1 MPEWERWIVLMHR
14 YPADASL
21 VPGQAELLEGS
32 ARAEKGFAAVIGVD
46 EVEPLTGT
54 LDQDQAAGFLLK
66 AGGNMESRKLCAYNQ
81 TRECFLGLEVD
92 GADLSLAKLKDRI
105 ASLALKSGE
114 GLWLSPFRGLP
125 EWGIRVPLD
134 LLYLDR
140 DCRVIDVV
148 ESYPVF
154 RANASTGQ
162 PASVL
167 ALPTHSIYSSQTQP
181 GDQLVLC
188 AAEEMQ
194 QRLERFTGVTAASHA
209 AQQPVAVPTGPV
221 PITAAQKR
229 TAVEPAPAVVPAAPR
244 RAAAAAA
251 AGVVQSAVML
261 REKPLWSGGPGL
273 LELENRAE
281 ETPAADRQ
289 THMMGLI
296 QPEMTDLRPPRGWL
310 ERWWSPDPRR
320 APREPATGLAAYY
333 WTGGPPEAHPV
344 RDISSTGLYVVTE
357 ERWYPGTLI
366 LMTLQNHGSGDEV
379 AERTIC
385 VHSRAVRWGKDG
397 VGLQFVLQNGGG
409 DASMAAA
416 DRKALDRFL
425 QRLKKSRQ

>member
-1 MPEWERWIVLMHR
+1 
-14 YPADASL
+14 
-21 VPGQAELLEGS
+21 
-32 ARAEKGFAAVIGVD
+32 
-46 EVEPLTGT
+46 
-54 LDQDQAAGFLLK
+54 
-66 AGGNMESRKLCAYNQ
+66 MESRKLCAYNQ

-114 GLWLSPFRGLP
+114 GIWLAPFRGLP

-134 LLYLDR
+134 LLYLDQ
-140 DCRVIDVV
+140 DGRVIDVV

-154 RANASTGQ
+154 RASASTPQ

-167 ALPTHSIYSSQTQP
+167 ALPTHSIYSSQTQV

-194 QRLERFTGVTAASHA
+194 QRLERTSASSATSSVVPNPAVVSGPIPIGNGKRATA
-209 AQQPVAVPTGPV
+209 T
-221 PITAAQKR
+221 
-229 TAVEPAPAVVPAAPR
+229 PAPAPIQQGAKRPAAN
-244 RAAAAAA
+244 
-251 AGVVQSAVML
+251 VVQSAVLL

-273 LELENRAE
+273 LELENRSEPEAVKE
-281 ETPAADRQ
+281 QE

-296 QPEMTDLRPPRGWL
+296 QPEMTDTRPPRGWL
-310 ERWWSPDPRR
+310 ERWWSPDPRK
-320 APREPATGLAAYY
+320 APREQAPGLAAYY
-333 WTGGPPEAHPV
+333 WTGGPPTPHEIK
-344 RDISSTGLYVVTE
+344 DISSTGLYVVTE

-366 LMTLQNHGSGDEV
+366 LMTLQNTAFGPEV
-379 AERTIC
+379 SERTIC

-397 VGLQFVLQNGGG
+397 VGLQFVLEKDSDDG
-409 DASMAAA
+409 SMAAA

-425 QRLKKSRQ
+425 SRLRKTKR